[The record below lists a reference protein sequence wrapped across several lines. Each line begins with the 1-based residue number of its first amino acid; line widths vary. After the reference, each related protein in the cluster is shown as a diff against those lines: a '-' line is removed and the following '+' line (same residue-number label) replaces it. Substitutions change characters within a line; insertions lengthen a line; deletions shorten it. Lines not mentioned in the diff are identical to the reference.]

1 MVDESYIILNKMA
14 PLTRSQSESERALV
28 AAEIEEAANTLLL
41 LTRNMYEKCSS

>member
-14 PLTRSQSESERALV
+14 PLTRSQSESD